1 MTFRTTVRKHSTMTP
16 TVTFAQIP
24 VPAQS
29 QAPTSDPTP
38 TSAPCPTPTQAP
50 AAPDRH
56 HRFGP
61 LGALWASVNDFIFP
75 SICYCCGDAMADR
88 DRYLCDLCLFTRFDD
103 AKQTDPIL
111 LPECVRSSFS
121 MWSFDKTEVLQDLL
135 HMLKYKNIPQAGVE
149 LGRELGRAWIASGNS
164 TPEIIRSAKA
174 GEEWAK
180 KQCDLIRLVPVPL
193 HRSKF
198 RRRGYNQAEK
208 IALGVSAQTGIRVI
222 AESAIR
228 KTRKTISQT
237 GLRIVEREK
246 NVKGSFLVD
255 EPDEIRHRRAV
266 IVDDVFTTGA
276 TTFELAGVL
285 EQAGAEEVHIIT
297 VALA

>member
-1 MTFRTTVRKHSTMTP
+1 
-16 TVTFAQIP
+16 
-24 VPAQS
+24 
-29 QAPTSDPTP
+29 
-38 TSAPCPTPTQAP
+38 
-50 AAPDRH
+50 
-56 HRFGP
+56 
-61 LGALWASVNDFIFP
+61 
-75 SICYCCGDAMADR
+75 MADR

-135 HMLKYKNIPQAGVE
+135 HMLKYENIPQAGVE
-149 LGRELGRAWIASGNS
+149 LGRELGRAWMETGNS
-164 TPEIIRSAKA
+164 TPEIIRNAKA

-180 KQCDLIRLVPVPL
+180 KQCDLICLVPVPL

-208 IALGVSAQTGIRVI
+208 IALGVSAQTGIRVV

-237 GLRIVEREK
+237 GLRIMEREK